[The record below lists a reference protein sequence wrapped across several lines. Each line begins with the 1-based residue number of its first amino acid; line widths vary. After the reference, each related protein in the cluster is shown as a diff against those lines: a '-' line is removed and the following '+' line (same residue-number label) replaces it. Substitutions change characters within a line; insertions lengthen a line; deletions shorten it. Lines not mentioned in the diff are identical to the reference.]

1 MDKLEDI
8 RRRIDSIDKQIA
20 SLFEQRMEQSRKVY
34 EYKKANGLSVTDSS
48 REGEVI
54 RKGCSLIQDEQIREY
69 YVNFQKNVIKL
80 SKDYQSLLMDGM
92 KVAYGG
98 VPGAFAHIAAMRLF
112 PNAEY
117 VAFDDFAH
125 AYKSCEE
132 GQCDACVL
140 PFENSFAGEVS
151 AVTDLMF
158 SGSLY
163 VNQVIEVGVDHC
175 LLGIEGADMDTIA
188 RVYSHPQA
196 LAQCENFIKAKGYKS
211 IAFTNTAEAAKMVAE
226 SGDTTKGAIASQEAA
241 DLYGLKVL
249 QAHINESRAN
259 TTRFAAFTRT
269 FNPGKVSS
277 GKMDRRFILMFTV
290 KNEAGAL
297 ANTLNIIGSHNFN
310 MTNLHSRP
318 MKTLM
323 WNYYFYIELEGDI
336 TTEDGQDMLRELST
350 ICDRL
355 KIVGSFAARQ

>member
-1 MDKLEDI
+1 MSKLEDI
-8 RRRIDSIDKQIA
+8 RKRIDSLDKEIA
-20 SLFEQRMEQSRKVY
+20 SLFEQRMEQSRLVY
-34 EYKKANGLSVTDSS
+34 EYKKNNGLSVTDSA
-48 REGEVI
+48 REEEIVRRGSGFINNEDI
-54 RKGCSLIQDEQIREY
+54 RDY
-69 YVNFQKNVIKL
+69 YVRFQKNLIGL
-80 SKDYQSLLMDGM
+80 SKDYQRMLMDGM
-92 KVAYGG
+92 KIAYGG
-98 VPGAFAHIAAMRLF
+98 VPGAFGHIAAMRLF
-112 PNAEY
+112 PNANYISFE
-117 VAFDDFAH
+117 DFAK
-125 AYKSCEE
+125 AYKACEDGE
-132 GQCDACVL
+132 CDAVVL

-151 AVTDLMF
+151 SVTDLMF

-163 VNQVIEVGVDHC
+163 VNQVVEVAVDHC
-175 LLGIEGADMDTIA
+175 LLGIEGSDMDSIA

-196 LAQCENFIKAKGYKS
+196 LAQCEAFVKSKGYKS

-226 SGDTTKGAIASQEAA
+226 SGDITKGAIASQESA

-249 QAHINESRAN
+249 QAHINASSTN

-269 FNPGKVSS
+269 FNPAKAGR
-277 GKMDRRFILMFTV
+277 MDRRFILMFTV

-336 TTEDGQDMLRELST
+336 TTEDGQDMLRELGT

-355 KIVGSFAARQ
+355 KIVGSFASKQ